1 MGLSFFRAL
10 NPASKNSGITY
21 YLPDPSK
28 DLQGR
33 EMIDLTVSENI
44 SDAWS
49 SKLNFL
55 SATFNIIM
63 GDHYDLQGG
72 KKGVLDYLIFP
83 LIARKLWADIVL
95 LWPEE
100 EEASR
105 GYILVATLVLQVVC
119 YLELVRFIAAIA
131 LTLLLAPI
139 VAVKHMM
146 PNDAMQAEG
155 ESAASND
162 AFCPG

>member
-1 MGLSFFRAL
+1 
-10 NPASKNSGITY
+10 
-21 YLPDPSK
+21 
-28 DLQGR
+28 
-33 EMIDLTVSENI
+33 
-44 SDAWS
+44 
-49 SKLNFL
+49 
-55 SATFNIIM
+55 M